1 MRSPILNST
10 GEVVNVIE
18 IKEAD
23 KPTFPLEDGLS
34 FGASGGEIGQ
44 TWTGTEYYPPPR
56 PSQWHNWDKQTKTWV
71 EDTAEKDAAATEAA
85 RIEDTKNDAEGM
97 AFLDLMK
104 SKTSVQRASWLSAN
118 VADPNVRKVLQG
130 LMSLVLWKVA

>member
-1 MRSPILNST
+1 MIGIIAAIESIRGGAEFTLNGDTYAGLEWLDQSQT
-10 GEVVNVIE
+10 
-18 IKEAD
+18 
-23 KPTFPLEDGLS
+23 KPTEQEVND
-34 FGASGGEIGQ
+34 EIA
-44 TWTGTEYYPPPR
+44 R
-56 PSQWHNWDKQTKTWV
+56 LD
-71 EDTAEKDAAATEAA
+71 AAAATEVA

-104 SKTSVQRASWLSAN
+104 SKTSAQRKDWLSSN